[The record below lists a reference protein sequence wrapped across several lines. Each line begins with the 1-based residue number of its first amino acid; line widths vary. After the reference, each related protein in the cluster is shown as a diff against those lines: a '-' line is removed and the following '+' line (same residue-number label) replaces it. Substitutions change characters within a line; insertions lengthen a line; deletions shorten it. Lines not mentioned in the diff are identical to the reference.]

1 MFAPANQPN
10 FGLSIEGVQH
20 DLQVLA
26 FTGHEAIGEPYRFDI
41 ELVSERANLDLEGLL
56 HKPAFLSLSPH
67 GAGIHGQIQ
76 QVSQGDSNKRLTHY
90 RVNLVPRLA
99 YLALRINQ
107 RIFQHLTAPQIIA
120 RVLEEHGILA
130 DAYCFRLGP
139 RAYPELEYCTQ
150 YGETDLGFVQRI
162 ASEHG
167 LHLHFEHRRD
177 GHLLIFGDDQ
187 TAFARLDQPIAYVPD
202 SGMLADAQVVKRFSV
217 RIAART
223 SRVTRRDYNF
233 EKPRLLLEATSRPLQ
248 EEPQPDLEDYDYPG
262 RFTDREHGT
271 LVSQHALQRHR
282 ADYRL
287 AEGHSDQPALR
298 SGHFLML
305 TEHPREEWNDLWLLT
320 GIHHKGKQPQVLE
333 EFIDSDR
340 QRDEA
345 DFHQGYR
352 NHFTAIPW
360 DVFYRPPLDH
370 PRPRVLGS
378 QSAVVTG
385 PPGEEIHCDR
395 HGRVRVQFFWD
406 REGRNDDHSS
416 CWVRVASGW
425 AGNGHGAISV
435 PRVGMEVLVSYFEGD
450 PDQPLVTGCLYN
462 AESRPPYLLPEHKTR
477 SVFKS
482 LSSPGGGGANELR
495 IEDRKG
501 QEQIYLHAQRDL
513 ECQVRNDDRLQVGG
527 QRSESIRGNSVHV
540 LEGEEQRSVSL
551 ARKTWL
557 GADDHLSVAG
567 SVHTRAGQLISVG
580 AGQEVHLSAG
590 AHVVLDAG
598 ASLTLS
604 AAGQHIMLGPGG
616 IFSSTPIQ
624 LGGAPVAG
632 TPAMPLPPGTLE
644 PLAAPPMPPAPPAI
658 SLGQA
663 IPMNAARQWG
673 SDYCPLCEACREG
686 FCETG
691 APA

>member
-1 MFAPANQPN
+1 M
-10 FGLSIEGVQH
+10 
-20 DLQVLA
+20 
-26 FTGHEAIGEPYRFDI
+26 
-41 ELVSERANLDLEGLL
+41 
-56 HKPAFLSLSPH
+56 
-67 GAGIHGQIQ
+67 
-76 QVSQGDSNKRLTHY
+76 
-90 RVNLVPRLA
+90 
-99 YLALRINQ
+99 
-107 RIFQHLTAPQIIA
+107 
-120 RVLEEHGILA
+120 
-130 DAYCFRLGP
+130 
-139 RAYPELEYCTQ
+139 
-150 YGETDLGFVQRI
+150 
-162 ASEHG
+162 
-167 LHLHFEHRRD
+167 
-177 GHLLIFGDDQ
+177 
-187 TAFARLDQPIAYVPD
+187 
-202 SGMLADAQVVKRFSV
+202 
-217 RIAART
+217 
-223 SRVTRRDYNF
+223 
-233 EKPRLLLEATSRPLQ
+233 
-248 EEPQPDLEDYDYPG
+248 
-262 RFTDREHGT
+262 
-271 LVSQHALQRHR
+271 
-282 ADYRL
+282 
-287 AEGHSDQPALR
+287 
-298 SGHFLML
+298 
-305 TEHPREEWNDLWLLT
+305 
-320 GIHHKGKQPQVLE
+320 LE
-333 EFIDSDR
+333 EFIGGD
-340 QRDEA
+340 QQHDEA
-345 DFHQGYR
+345 GFHQGYR

-551 ARKTWL
+551 ARKIWL

-567 SVHTRAGQLISVG
+567 SVHTRAGQVISVG

-604 AAGQHIMLGPGG
+604 AAGQHIVLGPGG